1 MNGSRA
7 TLRRMNPTRPFV
19 LVALALALPL
29 VLSACGN
36 KGPLVR
42 ATPVP
47 ASIDGTP
54 TIDAPVEGE
63 AVPAEESAV
72 EEPVVEDTVV
82 EGADPSD
89 EIVVPEDEASA
100 ESEVVP
106 PEDEPTP
113 EPAPEPVPPDATPNG

>member
-1 MNGSRA
+1 MN
-7 TLRRMNPTRPFV
+7 TTRSI
-19 LVALALALPL
+19 LVAAFALALPL

-47 ASIDGTP
+47 ATIDGTP

-63 AVPAEESAV
+63 IAEDSAAEDTGIDEPA
-72 EEPVVEDTVV
+72 VEDT
-82 EGADPSD
+82 DPSD
-89 EIVVPEDEASA
+89 EITLPDEDASA
-100 ESEVVP
+100 EGEVAP

-113 EPAPEPVPPDATPNG
+113 EPAPDPVPPAGTPNG

>member
-1 MNGSRA
+1 M
-7 TLRRMNPTRPFV
+7 TPTRPL
-19 LVALALALPL
+19 LVFALALALPL

-47 ASIDGTP
+47 ASINGTP

-63 AVPAEESAV
+63 AAPDDDTGV
-72 EEPVVEDTVV
+72 EEVTVDGVTLEDT
-82 EGADPSD
+82 DPSD
-89 EIVVPEDEASA
+89 EISLPEEEVSSD
-100 ESEVVP
+100 SEVAP

-113 EPAPEPVPPDATPNG
+113 EPAPEPVPPAETPNG

>member
-1 MNGSRA
+1 
-7 TLRRMNPTRPFV
+7 MNPTRS
-19 LVALALALPL
+19 VALFALAVALPL
-29 VLSACGN
+29 LFAACGN

-63 AVPAEESAV
+63 TTPVQDAAVGESAVEESAV
-72 EEPVVEDTVV
+72 E
-82 EGADPSD
+82 GSDPSD
-89 EIVVPEDEASA
+89 EVTLPDEEAPA
-100 ESEVVP
+100 GSEVAP

-113 EPAPEPVPPDATPNG
+113 EPAPEPVPPDGTPNG

>member
-1 MNGSRA
+1 MNGPRA
-7 TLRRMNPTRPFV
+7 TLRHMNPTRSLV
-19 LVALALALPL
+19 LLASALALPL
-29 VLSACGN
+29 LLSPCGN

-63 AVPAEESAV
+63 AVPAEDATV
-72 EEPVVEDTVV
+72 EEAAIDDT
-82 EGADPSD
+82 DPSD
-89 EIVVPEDEASA
+89 EIVLPEDEAPA
-100 ESEVVP
+100 ESEVAP

-113 EPAPEPVPPDATPNG
+113 EPASEPVPPDGSPNG

>member
-1 MNGSRA
+1 MSGLRV
-7 TLRRMNPTRPFV
+7 TLRRMNPTRSV
-19 LVALALALPL
+19 LVVALALALPL

-47 ASIDGTP
+47 ATIDGTP

-63 AVPAEESAV
+63 PAEDADV
-72 EEPVVEDTVV
+72 EEATVEDT
-82 EGADPSD
+82 DPSD
-89 EIVVPEDEASA
+89 EITLPDEEVPA
-100 ESEVVP
+100 ESGIAP

-113 EPAPEPVPPDATPNG
+113 EPAPETVPPAEDPNG